1 MPLPAGAR
9 LGHYTMGPPIGSGA
23 MGEVYRAR
31 DTRLDREVAIKVLP
45 AAVAQ
50 DSERLGRFAREAK
63 VLAALNHPHIAQ
75 VYGFEEDG
83 ETRALV
89 MELVNGSTLPVPVA
103 VELAVEYAIQI
114 AEALEAAHEKGIT
127 HRDLKP
133 DNIMVTSEGVVKVL
147 DFGLA
152 TTPARGAAAGAGG
165 TATMTMQ
172 ATLSGMI
179 VGTAAYMSPEQASG
193 LAVDHRSDIW
203 SFGVVLWEMVTGTRL
218 FEGETLSHTLADV
231 LRAPIEWGRIPASV
245 PEAVTSLLRRCL
257 ERNVKVRLQAI
268 GEARIALQKYREDV
282 KNGVM
287 PARAASPGQGRS
299 AKVAWGVAAALL
311 LAVGGLSVVAYR
323 HAQEP
328 PPRLLKTFL
337 LPPDKA
343 SFALDS
349 PPALSPDG
357 RKIAFAALQ
366 DGQSML
372 WVRDLD
378 SLAARSIT
386 GTEGASTPF
395 WSPDSRSLGFSASGN
410 LKRVEIAGG
419 AAVTLAPADGNV
431 HGASWSS
438 RGDIVFPRAGVGPLY
453 RISESGGTAV
463 PVTAM
468 DGQAGEVSHRLPWF
482 LPDGR
487 HFLYTARHRESVD
500 RGAIYV
506 GDLDSKE
513 RTLVMRGAGHAQ
525 YVATAGL
532 MVYTERGI
540 DESVLM
546 TRRFDIKSFQL
557 SGEARPVAE
566 SVDQSIAIWA
576 QHQFSV
582 TQEGSLVYMGN
593 GPGNN
598 ARLTWFDRT
607 GKALGVVGD
616 SNSAT
621 AAISPDGRTVA
632 LEAWGVLSRDI
643 WLHDVAKGTSSR
655 FTFQREGTRAQ
666 QPAWSPDGGS
676 LIFCRVEE
684 GKAAVL
690 VKSTI
695 ASGASAELTTGT
707 WGETPRTTTLPS
719 WSRDGKYVVARLNP
733 SGTTGSDLWMLRLDE
748 AGEKPRPYL
757 AGPAN
762 EGQPA
767 ISPSG
772 EWLAY
777 SSDETRRME
786 IYVQSFPN
794 PGVKYQLSIGGGEKP
809 VWRRDGKELYYV
821 TAGRKM
827 MAVPVKSDHGR
838 LEIGKPEALFDS
850 RIDPR
855 PSVRFDVG
863 PDGRFLIPVQPL
875 EGALPMTLVTNFP
888 LGLR

>member
-1 MPLPAGAR
+1 MPLSVGAR
-9 LGHYTMGPPIGSGA
+9 LGHYTIGPPIGSGA

-31 DTRLDREVAIKVLP
+31 DTRLEREVAIKVLP

-83 ETRALV
+83 DTRALV

-133 DNIMVTSEGVVKVL
+133 DNIMITSEGAVKVL

-152 TTPARGAAAGAGG
+152 TSAVREAAASAGSS
-165 TATMTMQ
+165 ATMTMQ

-179 VGTAAYMSPEQASG
+179 VGTAAYMSPEQAAG

-203 SFGVVLWEMVTGTRL
+203 SFGVVLWEMLTGSRL
-218 FEGETLSHTLADV
+218 FEGETLSHTMADV
-231 LRAPIEWGRIPASV
+231 LRAPIDWGRIPAAV
-245 PEAVTSLLRRCL
+245 PDAVTSLLRRCL
-257 ERNVKVRLQAI
+257 ERKVKMRLQAI
-268 GEARIALQKYREDV
+268 GEARIALQKYRDDA

-287 PARAASPGQGRS
+287 PARAALPGQGKS
-299 AKVAWGVAAALL
+299 ARLAWGVAAALVL
-311 LAVGGLSVVAYR
+311 TAGGLGVVAYR
-323 HAQEP
+323 HAREP
-328 PPRLLKTFL
+328 EPRLLKTFV

-357 RKIAFAALQ
+357 RKLAFTALQ
-366 DGQSML
+366 DGKSML

-378 SLAARSIT
+378 SVAPRSIT
-386 GTEGASTPF
+386 GTEGASSPF
-395 WSPDSRSLGFSASGN
+395 WSPDSLSLGFSAGGN

-419 AAVTLAPADGNV
+419 AVVTLAPADGNV

-438 RGDIVFPRAGVGPLY
+438 RGDIVFPRSATGPLY
-453 RISESGGTAV
+453 RISQNGGTAV
-463 PVTAM
+463 PATTM
-468 DGQAGEVSHRLPWF
+468 DEQAGEVSHRLPWF
-482 LPDGR
+482 LPDER
-487 HFLYTARHRESVD
+487 HFLYTARYRGSEE

-513 RTLVMRGAGHAQ
+513 KILVMRGAGHAQ
-525 YVATAGL
+525 YAVGL
-532 MVYTERGI
+532 MVYTERGV
-540 DESVLM
+540 DESPLM
-546 TRRFDIKSFQL
+546 ARRFDLQNFRL

-566 SVDQSIAIWA
+566 SVDQSVAIWA

-582 TQEGSLVYMGN
+582 SGDGSLVYLGN
-593 GPGNN
+593 GLAKN

-607 GKALGVVGD
+607 GKELGIVGD
-616 SNSAT
+616 SI
-621 AAISPDGRTVA
+621 AASGSISPDGRTVA
-632 LEAWGVLSRDI
+632 FERWGVMSRDI
-643 WLHDVAKGTSSR
+643 WLHDIARGTSSR
-655 FTFQREGTRAQ
+655 FTFQRELTRVQ
-666 QPAWSPDGGS
+666 QPVWSPDGLS
-676 LIFCRVEE
+676 LIFCRVEDE
-684 GKAAVL
+684 KAAVL

-695 ASGASAELTTGT
+695 GSGAAVELTTGT
-707 WGETPRTTTLPS
+707 WGDTPRSTTLPS

-733 SGTTGSDLWMLRLDE
+733 AGSTTGSDLWMLRLDA
-748 AGEKPRPYL
+748 AGEKPQPYL
-757 AGPAN
+757 TGPAN

-786 IYVQSFPN
+786 IYVQSFPK
-794 PGVKYQLSIGGGEKP
+794 PGIKYQLSSGGGDKP
-809 VWRRDGKELYYV
+809 AWRRDGKELYYIG
-821 TAGRKM
+821 ANRQM
-827 MAVPVKSDHGR
+827 MAVAVKSDHGR

-863 PDGRFLIPVQPL
+863 PDGRFLIPVQQL
-875 EGALPMTLVTNFP
+875 EGALPITFVSNLH